1 MMANEVD
8 LDIPWYDEVAGC
20 IVDLID
26 SKDGK
31 LRNKWFKLP
40 RSDGWNSTPYLF
52 P

>member
-1 MMANEVD
+1 MMAYEVG

-26 SKDGK
+26 SKDCE

-40 RSDGWNSTPYLF
+40 WPDDWNSTPYLF